1 MKTKIFKF
9 TGCDKPQL
17 PAILWLSKEEPEA
30 LIQLT
35 HGMTE
40 HKVRCRLKMSGQKVV
55 DFRLMEKARHTVL
68 HEEKCGAA
76 GNARAMICRWVM
88 GPLSQAKR

>member
-9 TGCDKPQL
+9 TGCDKTQL

-35 HGMTE
+35 HGIAE
-40 HKVRCRLKMSGQKVV
+40 HKVRRRLKMSGQKVV
-55 DFRLMEKARHTVL
+55 DFRLMEKARHTML

-76 GNARAMICRWVM
+76 ERTRELICRWVM